1 MYEKKRDVVPAERIM
16 ECHNKESNYTIR
28 YTYKHGRMV
37 RTDISYG
44 KGYKSVIEELEE
56 ANKSLP
62 KTKRKYMDDDGK
74 IVGYLTAKKKGL
86 I

>member
-1 MYEKKRDVVPAERIM
+1 MAKRDEGPEHRVM
-16 ECHNKESNYTIR
+16 ECTSNDDKMTVKYTFR
-28 YTYKHGRMV
+28 NGVMV
-37 RTDISYG
+37 RTDINYG

-56 ANKSLP
+56 QNKKLP

-86 I
+86 V

>member
-1 MYEKKRDVVPAERIM
+1 MSRKDLVPEESIL
-16 ECHNKESNYTIR
+16 ECVSDDKTMTIKYTFR
-28 YTYKHGRMV
+28 KGVMV

-56 ANKSLP
+56 QNKKLP

-86 I
+86 V